1 MSREEVIKSL
11 SFSKLFAQCHKC
23 GGGFKLSDALIFDG
37 LISFPEQ
44 ALKLQGEKEDEYIE
58 RSDALEKST
67 LQADEGA
74 EKRAYSVGFGKI
86 MEKIIPANK
95 DFGIPLSEC
104 RPLFEPIDMIAFNGL
119 EKENIESITFY
130 EIKTGKSRL
139 NKHERMIRDAVNDK
153 RVSLREI

>member
-11 SFSKLFAQCHKC
+11 SSSKLFAQCHKC
-23 GGGFKLSDALIFDG
+23 GEDFKLTDTLIFDG
-37 LISFPEQ
+37 LIPFPEQ
-44 ALKLQGEKEDEYIE
+44 ALKVQGEMEGIHIE

-67 LQADEGA
+67 LSVDEGA

-86 MEKIIPANK
+86 MEKIIPAHR

-119 EKENIESITFY
+119 EKEKIESITFY
-130 EIKTGKSRL
+130 EIKTGNSRL
-139 NKHERMIRDAVNDK
+139 TKHERMIRDAVNDK

>member
-1 MSREEVIKSL
+1 MSREEVIRSL
-11 SFSKLFAQCHKC
+11 SSSKLFAQCNKC
-23 GGGFKLSDALIFDG
+23 GVDFRLSDSIIFDG
-37 LISFPEQ
+37 LIPFPEQ
-44 ALKLQGEKEDEYIE
+44 AAKIQGEMEDVYIG

-86 MEKIIPANK
+86 MEKIVPAHK

-119 EKENIESITFY
+119 DKEKIESITFF

-139 NKHERMIRDAVNDK
+139 NKHERMIRDAVCDK